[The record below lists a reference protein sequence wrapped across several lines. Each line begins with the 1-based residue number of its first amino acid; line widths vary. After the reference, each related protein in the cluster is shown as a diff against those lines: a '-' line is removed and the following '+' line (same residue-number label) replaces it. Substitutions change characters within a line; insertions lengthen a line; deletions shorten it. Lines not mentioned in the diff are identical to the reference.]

1 MRSMSPFASACLV
14 QAVLVDGGWY
24 WLCLLHYHTN
34 NFQTFAQAQNNQH
47 AETIALV
54 QSVQWC
60 TMSVLTSTHGAHR
73 MPSQRL
79 FGLIDQQKRC
89 HTHCVGTLTFKPRLC
104 IHAGSLIFSGMSS
117 LHELRGKTVLAR
129 VIVISFVWFCDPLW
143 SFVIL
148 RDPWEASPHSLCLHL
163 PTDDIRLRYQSRP
176 LQPRNA
182 VQSSLTY
189 RSIEMCCGETSS
201 CVCST
206 LAHSISFGHPLQ
218 KIAIPWNYCAFLFH
232 ARKVPLHEGQTA
244 MGLSEMPK
252 YGAILSQFAANLS
265 ATLIYVLLSCSKTTI
280 SAPNRNAI
288 HRLTF

>member
-1 MRSMSPFASACLV
+1 MSHSLRRHPYIQTKTVHSCWFSDFQWNVKSAWT
-14 QAVLVDGGWY
+14 Q
-24 WLCLLHYHTN
+24 
-34 NFQTFAQAQNNQH
+34 
-47 AETIALV
+47 
-54 QSVQWC
+54 
-60 TMSVLTSTHGAHR
+60 
-73 MPSQRL
+73 
-79 FGLIDQQKRC
+79 
-89 HTHCVGTLTFKPRLC
+89 
-104 IHAGSLIFSGMSS
+104 
-117 LHELRGKTVLAR
+117 GKTVLAR